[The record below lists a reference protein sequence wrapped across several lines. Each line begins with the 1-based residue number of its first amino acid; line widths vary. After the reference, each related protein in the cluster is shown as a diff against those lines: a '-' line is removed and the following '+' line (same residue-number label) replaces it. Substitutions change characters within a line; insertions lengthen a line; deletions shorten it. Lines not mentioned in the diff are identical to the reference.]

1 MQTGRF
7 YPGEGIDPVHP
18 DELFPE
24 DGWYSM
30 ELPNLIEKFLEL
42 HSNLFMK
49 RSVEVIWKG
58 LTYKR
63 VLETEFM
70 EILGG
75 LSPPHPSKMKKHLLY
90 LTFARYTLKRKK
102 LTGPL
107 ITQDPSPFSDILHE
121 SVMTTQSISKAIQCT
136 SMPSGGSSK
145 IPQYL
150 QASYA
155 NLFSGIT

>member
-7 YPGEGIDPVHP
+7 YPGGGTDPVDP

-30 ELPNLIEKFLEL
+30 ELPNSIEKFLEL
-42 HSNLFMK
+42 HSTRSMQ
-49 RSVEVIWKG
+49 RSVELIWKG

-70 EILGG
+70 ENLG
-75 LSPPHPSKMKKHLLY
+75 LNISTSPVENEEACAIFGKYHNQHE
-90 LTFARYTLKRKK
+90 TFARYTLNRKK

-107 ITQDPSPFSDILHE
+107 ITQDLSPFSDMYVYSQINRE
-121 SVMTTQSISKAIQCT
+121 D
-136 SMPSGGSSK
+136 
-145 IPQYL
+145 YL
-150 QASYA
+150 
-155 NLFSGIT
+155 